1 MYKRIINI
9 ISLLI
14 SLICMIR
21 FTYLANGDTLLI
33 ISLPL
38 LYVITILLFMYK
50 GNKGHIYNI
59 ITLLFMFISIG
70 IFIII
75 LLENGLVINPS
86 IVSLII
92 VFSIYGLITM
102 NIVDFKKDVCK
113 TNFILTIIVSL
124 IMIFVFI
131 RYILNYDVL
140 NNISIN
146 YIYIMIV
153 SLSLLVHYFVNRK
166 KTL

>member
-1 MYKRIINI
+1 
-9 ISLLI
+9 
-14 SLICMIR
+14 
-21 FTYLANGDTLLI
+21 
-33 ISLPL
+33 
-38 LYVITILLFMYK
+38 
-50 GNKGHIYNI
+50 
-59 ITLLFMFISIG
+59 
-70 IFIII
+70 
-75 LLENGLVINPS
+75 
-86 IVSLII
+86 
-92 VFSIYGLITM
+92 M

-146 YIYIMIV
+146 YIYIMII

>member
-33 ISLPL
+33 ILLPL

-59 ITLLFMFISIG
+59 ITLLFMFISG
-70 IFIII
+70 GFFILI
-75 LLENGLVINPS
+75 LLEINPS

-146 YIYIMIV
+146 YIYIMII